1 MQLENMQ
8 FRMFF
13 LDVLQLSRFASL
25 ISDYR
30 QRLATE
36 NCHFFILIS

>member
-13 LDVLQLSRFASL
+13 SKVLQLSYPILL
-25 ISDYR
+25 ISNYR
-30 QRLATE
+30 QKLATE
-36 NCHFFILIS
+36 NPHFFILIS